1 MTLLK
6 QDRLYHLL
14 PELYR
19 RMDESGDRP
28 LKAFMAVLESEYNR
42 LEEDIGAMYDDWFI
56 ETCDMWFVPYIA
68 DLIGVRNLQDMVQ
81 FANQRRLVANSLAYR
96 RRKGTLSV
104 LEQVVRD
111 ATGWYAHCVE
121 FARLRANT
129 QDVVH
134 SQPESGRTVNVRTL
148 QGEANT
154 DRLPDDQT
162 RTFDLDNSSPDPYG
176 MDCVGISLY
185 RLRSYPVRRAFAF
198 ALDRERS
205 RFTFDPFGRDAPLFN
220 QPKPVRHASQRV
232 QPVNLPIPITRT
244 ELEADLDAYRLHYG
258 QMRENEQPPDSLYFG
273 PDRSIS
279 IELPGQTVR
288 PSAVLSM
295 DLSQWPDP
303 PTLPGDVAVAVDA
316 ELGRIALVD
325 PKYLPEQEHI
335 QLEYCTFHLK
345 NRPTFV
351 IVNYN
356 YGFSSEM
363 GGGPYPR
370 KLAQNDPG
378 DAWFEINVATSEPNA
393 PSPKTISEAG
403 DDSWGDQAC
412 VSTLGEAL
420 ERWKQQDKLHGVIRI
435 LDNGDY
441 DQELTIPL
449 PAGADLTIL
458 ADSGV
463 RPILGIDQQPIKI
476 LCTAAMKSDGDS
488 QNDRRLHLNGLFLRG
503 GLQIEAE
510 EQGRLD
516 ITVKHC
522 TLASLEGGIL
532 KPARVQSS
540 AALRGLSLEFE
551 RCILGPLNLPAEKN
565 RLRIKESIIDHGKGY
580 AIASG
585 ADGAEPGPETSLDC
599 VTIFGKVCA
608 RQIEAAK
615 VIFCDPLT
623 APSSAAITHSYVPKG
638 STTLDGEYAPWIS
651 KNMKPPIFTS
661 TDYGDPGYGQLSP
674 DCHPLIRCTAGGSE
688 MGAFHDL
695 HQLLSEQH
703 LQTILQEYLPV
714 GFQVQI
720 RYVT

>member
-28 LKAFMAVLESEYNR
+28 LKALMAVLESEYNR
-42 LEEDIGAMYDDWFI
+42 LEGDIGAMYDDWFI
-56 ETCDMWFVPYIA
+56 ETCDMWVVPYIA
-68 DLIGVRNLQDMVQ
+68 DLIGVRNLQDMAQ
-81 FANQRRLVANSLAYR
+81 FPNQRRLVANSLAYR
-96 RRKGTLSV
+96 RRKGTLPV
-104 LEQVVRD
+104 IEQVVRD

-129 QDVVH
+129 QDVVY

-148 QGEANT
+148 QSEVKF
-154 DRLPDDQT
+154 DRSPDNQP
-162 RTFDLDNSSPDPYG
+162 RTFNLDNSSPDPYG
-176 MDCVGISLY
+176 TDCVGISLY

-198 ALDRERS
+198 ALDLELS
-205 RFTFDPFGRDAPLFN
+205 RFTFDPFGRDMPIFN
-220 QPKPVRHASQRV
+220 QPKPVMHASQRV

-244 ELEADLDAYRLHYG
+244 ELEADLDAFRLHYG

-273 PDRSIS
+273 PDRSFY

-303 PTLPGDVAVAVDA
+303 PTLPGNVAVGVDT
-316 ELGRIALVD
+316 ELGRIALAD
-325 PKYLPEQEHI
+325 PKHLPEQEHI
-335 QLEYCTFHLK
+335 QLEYCTFHLEH
-345 NRPTFV
+345 RPTFV

-363 GGGPYPR
+363 GGGPYHR
-370 KLAQNDPG
+370 KLAQNDPDG
-378 DAWFEINVATSEPNA
+378 VLFEINVATSEPNA
-393 PSPKTISEAG
+393 ASAKPIPEA
-403 DDSWGDQAC
+403 DDDTWIGQEC

-420 ERWKQQDKLHGVIRI
+420 ARWENQDKSRGIIRI

-441 DQELTIPL
+441 DQEFTISL
-449 PAGADLTIL
+449 PAGTDLTIL

-476 LCTAAMKSDGDS
+476 LCTAAMKPDGDPR
-488 QNDRRLHLNGLFLRG
+488 NNRRLHLNGLFLRG
-503 GLQIEAE
+503 GVQIEVE

-522 TLASLEGGIL
+522 TLASLEGGNL
-532 KPARVQSS
+532 KPAKVQSDPS
-540 AALRGLSLEFE
+540 LQGLDLDIE
-551 RCILGPLNLPAEKN
+551 RCILGPLYLPAEKN
-565 RLRIKESIIDHGKGY
+565 RLRIKESIIDNGKGY

-585 ADGAEPGPETSLDC
+585 SDGTSPGPEISLDC
-599 VTIFGKVCA
+599 VTIFGKVRA

-615 VIFCDPLT
+615 VIFRDPLT
-623 APSSAAITHSYVPKG
+623 APSSAIIQHSYVPKG
-638 STTLDGEYAPWIS
+638 STTLDGKNPPWIC
-651 KNMKPPIFTS
+651 KKIKAPTFTS
-661 TDYGDPGYGQLSP
+661 TDYGAPGYGQLSL
-674 DCHPLIRCTAGGSE
+674 DCHPMIRCTTDGSE

-695 HQLLSEQH
+695 HTLLSEQH
-703 LQTILQEYLPV
+703 LQMVLQEYLPV
-714 GFQVQI
+714 GVQVQL